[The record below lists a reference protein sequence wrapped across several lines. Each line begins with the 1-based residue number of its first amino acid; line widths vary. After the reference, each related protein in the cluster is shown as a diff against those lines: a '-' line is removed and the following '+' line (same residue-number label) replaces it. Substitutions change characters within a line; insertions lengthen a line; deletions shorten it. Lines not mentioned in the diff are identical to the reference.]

1 MTTTEPKTIL
11 RAELLRL
18 VAEASPD
25 LQSVLSAG
33 GEYRFVSAAGAA
45 PFGWTPADL
54 LGEPQTAFVHPDDEA
69 LVVDAHRDLL
79 ADGTQSATV
88 VQRFRCK
95 DGTFR
100 WTESRAR
107 VGEVGGERVVVSSL
121 RDIHERHELESA
133 SQAPAAVDDH
143 PVELDIDLTQTPPRV
158 SERPAPLSPVH
169 SSEIATRQLPKSWRG
184 YEPDAVRS
192 WLTLVAL
199 AQSMLEDDATRSRRQ
214 WDESLRAI
222 AGLRSRL
229 DRLSFGNNQIV
240 AEATGE
246 LKRATEAL
254 RRARRPMG
262 ESDHETLAVRRVLLE
277 TPLRLGLVG
286 VPRSVARAA
295 LDAAAAQ
302 LARLENRAAVLAA
315 DNDNLRDLL
324 LEVVSDADPR

>member
-1 MTTTEPKTIL
+1 MTTADPETVFD
-11 RAELLRL
+11 RDLLCL

-25 LQSVLSAG
+25 LQSVITAA
-33 GEYRFVSAAGAA
+33 GEYRYVSAAGAA
-45 PFGWTPADL
+45 PFGWTPDEL
-54 LGEPQTAFVHPDDEA
+54 LGEPQMAFVHPDDEA
-69 LVVDAHRDLL
+69 LVGEAHRGLL
-79 ADGTQSATV
+79 ADGTRPITV

-100 WTESRAR
+100 RTECRAT
-107 VGEVGGERVVVSSL
+107 VGEIGGERVVVSSL
-121 RDIHERHELESA
+121 RDIGERHEIETTSHV
-133 SQAPAAVDDH
+133 PATTDGGT
-143 PVELDIDLTQTPPRV
+143 VELDIDLTQTPPRV
-158 SERPAPLSPVH
+158 HARPAPLSPVH
-169 SSEIATRQLPKSWRG
+169 SSEIATRQLPKAWRG
-184 YEPDAVRS
+184 YEPGAVRS

-229 DRLSFGNNQIV
+229 DRLAFGNDQLL
-240 AEATGE
+240 ADATGE

-277 TPLRLGLVG
+277 TPLRLGLFG
-286 VPRSVARAA
+286 VPRTAARAA

-302 LARLENRAAVLAA
+302 LARLENRTAVLAA
-315 DNDNLRDLL
+315 DNDNLRNLL
-324 LEVVSDADPR
+324 LEVVSDADTR